1 MDLSASSG
9 SGFGLPVLMQR
20 NLAKQ
25 IDLVELIG
33 KGKYGE
39 VWKGTWNGE
48 NIAVK
53 IFFSK
58 DEASWARE
66 TEIYRYIKF
75 VACS

>member
-25 IDLVELIG
+25 IDLIELIG